1 MAVLVAGDPARAAAL
16 WLGGVMA
23 LAAFAAAGGF
33 ETWLT
38 RSRRLPRGAFR
49 RWPEKFRPV
58 LVHTGQHYD
67 PKLSDVFF
75 QDLEIP
81 TPDFYLEVSAGTQA
95 QQTGEILVKFDELCV
110 SEKFD
115 RVLVV
120 GDVTST
126 MACAISAKKRGI
138 PVDHVE
144 AGLRS
149 RDLAM
154 PEEINRILTDS
165 ISDSFFVSEPD
176 GVKNLLNEGHHP
188 DSIKLVGNVM
198 IDSLLANLAQARDRE
213 MWRHYNLT
221 KGGYALVT
229 LHRPSNV
236 DSPARLRELQE
247 CLLKVSG
254 CVPLIFPVHPRTRKN
269 LDPSICA
276 PSLVFS
282 EPLGYL
288 DFMSLVSGAKLV
300 ITDSGGI
307 QEETT
312 ALGIPCLTLRD
323 NTERPITIEVGSN
336 TLIGQELSKVDSL
349 IQAILEGA
357 YKKGRVPEYW
367 DGKASERIVE
377 HLSQN
382 LA

>member
-1 MAVLVAGDPARAAAL
+1 MKIACIVGARPNFIKIAPIIKEMARHPQVFQA
-16 WLGGVMA
+16 
-23 LAAFAAAGGF
+23 
-33 ETWLT
+33 
-38 RSRRLPRGAFR
+38 
-49 RWPEKFRPV
+49 V

-75 QDLEIP
+75 QDLDIP
-81 TPDFYLEVSAGTQA
+81 APDHFLNVGAGTQA
-95 QQTGEILVKFDELCV
+95 QQTGEIMVKFDELCV

-154 PEEINRILTDS
+154 PEEINRMLTDS
-165 ISDSFFVSEPD
+165 IADLFFVTEPD
-176 GVKNLLNEGHHP
+176 GVRNLLAEGHHL
-188 DSIKLVGNVM
+188 DTIKLVGNVM
-198 IDSLLANLAQARDRE
+198 IDSLLANLEHALARE
-213 MWRHYNLT
+213 AWRHYDLP

-236 DSPARLRELQE
+236 DSPARLGELQQ
-247 CLLKVSG
+247 CLLAISKE
-254 CVPLIFPVHPRTRKN
+254 VPLIFPVHPRTLKN
-269 LDPSICA
+269 LDPSLSS
-276 PSLVFS
+276 PSLVFCD
-282 EPLGYL
+282 PLGYM
-288 DFMSLVSGAKLV
+288 DFVSLMAGAKMV

-312 ALGIPCLTLRD
+312 ALGIPCLTLRN
-323 NTERPITIEVGSN
+323 NTERPITMEIGSN
-336 TLIGQELSKVDSL
+336 TLIGENLSQLDSL
-349 IQAILEGA
+349 IPAILGGT
-357 YKKGRVPEYW
+357 YKKGIVPEFW
-367 DGKASERIVE
+367 DGKASGRIVE
-377 HLSQN
+377 ELFRF
-382 LA
+382 A